1 MKYTKQTLPIAT
13 HINALKN
20 GNGTTLEI
28 MTLRDL
34 ISTVDAEKY
43 ASNPLFLKLR
53 KTLPE
58 YGIQRKIVVRKKDD
72 GIAVTNVHIGSLGDI
87 LTMPIDIDQELHI
100 SKEQLLDA
108 ILNAMSHGGFDE
120 VEQSDFWNEM
130 TNLQKA
136 KLLR

>member
-1 MKYTKQTLPIAT
+1 
-13 HINALKN
+13 
-20 GNGTTLEI
+20 

-53 KTLPE
+53 NTLPE

-72 GIAVTNVHIGSLGDI
+72 GVAVTNVHIGSLGDI
-87 LTMPIDIDQELHI
+87 LTMPIDIDHELQI